1 MQNWKIILLA
11 TGISALITSFVSIFW
26 TRYRKN
32 QLIKKYTSE
41 SEGEKIEKFPNLK
54 EQVLELKSEIWLF
67 ESLEVVLYK
76 ISKENYRKNLF
87 LENDGLV
94 ACLIQ
99 KNIENTANTVAVE
112 YLNQEKFDKNLE
124 KLAVSGLNFASFF
137 EPFFDFIL
145 ISVKIEITEILK
157 FLKILK
163 TDGILIWKYQKNQRR
178 KILRY
183 LKSQKIVFDEYFYYD
198 FLLIK
203 KK

>member
-76 ISKENYRKNLF
+76 ISKEDYRKNLF

-124 KLAVSGLNFASFF
+124 KLAVSDLNFASFF

>member
-26 TRYRKN
+26 TWYRKN

-76 ISKENYRKNLF
+76 ISKEDYRKNLF

-124 KLAVSGLNFASFF
+124 KLAVSDLNFASFF

>member
-76 ISKENYRKNLF
+76 ISKEDYRKNLF

-124 KLAVSGLNFASFF
+124 KLAVSDLNFASFF

-183 LKSQKIVFDEYFYYD
+183 LKAQKIVFDEYFYYD

>member
-26 TRYRKN
+26 TWYRKN

-41 SEGEKIEKFPNLK
+41 SEGEKVEKFPNLK

-76 ISKENYRKNLF
+76 ISKEDYRKNLF

-124 KLAVSGLNFASFF
+124 KLAVSDLNFASFF

>member
-112 YLNQEKFDKNLE
+112 YLNQEKFNKNLE
-124 KLAVSGLNFASFF
+124 KLAVSDLNFASFF

>member
-124 KLAVSGLNFASFF
+124 KLAVSDLNFASFF

>member
-41 SEGEKIEKFPNLK
+41 SVGEKIEKFPNLK

-124 KLAVSGLNFASFF
+124 KLAVSDLNFASFF

>member
-26 TRYRKN
+26 TWYRKN

-99 KNIENTANTVAVE
+99 KNIENTANIVAVE
-112 YLNQEKFDKNLE
+112 YLNQERFDKNLE